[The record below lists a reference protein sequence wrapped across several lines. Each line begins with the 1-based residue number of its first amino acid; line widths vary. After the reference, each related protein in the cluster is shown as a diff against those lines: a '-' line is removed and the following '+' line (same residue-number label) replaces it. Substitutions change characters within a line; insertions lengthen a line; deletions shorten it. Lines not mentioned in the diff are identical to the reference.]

1 MEKDKEQIDSCPVQ
15 HYDRREFINLAWW
28 GTAGLLALTGISATV
43 ASLWPRPKAGPFG
56 RKMTAGKLEDFLP
69 ASVTYFPEY
78 RFYLVRLPMKGGGT
92 GLLALYRRCTHLG
105 CVVPWLPEEPSE
117 DALAPTGRFH
127 CPCHGSIYN
136 RYGEVVSGP
145 APRPLDIFPITI
157 AGNEVEVNTAKA
169 IRRQKF
175 DESQVTQV

>member
-1 MEKDKEQIDSCPVQ
+1 MEKDKEKGDSYPVQ
-15 HYDRREFINLAWW
+15 GYNRREFLSLAWW
-28 GTAGLLALTGISATV
+28 GSAGLLALIGV
-43 ASLWPRPKAGPFG
+43 AAAIVSLWPKAKSGPFG
-56 RKMTAGKLEDFLP
+56 RKIIAGKVEDFLP
-69 ASVTYFPEY
+69 ASVTYFPDY
-78 RFYLVRLPMKGGGT
+78 RFYLVRLPTKGGET

-157 AGNEVEVNTAKA
+157 KGGEVEVNTAKA
-169 IRRQKF
+169 IRRQRF
-175 DESQVTQV
+175 DESQLTQI

>member
-1 MEKDKEQIDSCPVQ
+1 MEKDKEKSDSCSVQ
-15 HYDRREFINLAWW
+15 GYNRREFLSLAWW
-28 GTAGLLALTGISATV
+28 GSAGLLALTGISATV
-43 ASLWPRPKAGPFG
+43 VSLWPRAKAGPFG
-56 RKMTAGKLEDFLP
+56 RKIIAGKVEDFLP
-69 ASVTYFPEY
+69 ASVTYFPDY
-78 RFYLVRLPMKGGGT
+78 RFYLVRLPLKGGGA
-92 GLLALYRRCTHLG
+92 GLLALYRRCPHLG

-157 AGNEVEVNTAKA
+157 AGGEVEVNTAKI
-169 IRRQKF
+169 IRRQRF
-175 DESQVTQV
+175 DETQLTRI

>member
-105 CVVPWLPEEPSE
+105 CVVPWLPGS
-117 DALAPTGRFH
+117 TGSPR
-127 CPCHGSIYN
+127 PP
-136 RYGEVVSGP
+136 VSRQLQTNSAFP
-145 APRPLDIFPITI
+145 LQKSSPRSASTATAPRAQAASGLP
-157 AGNEVEVNTAKA
+157 
-169 IRRQKF
+169 
-175 DESQVTQV
+175 

>member
-1 MEKDKEQIDSCPVQ
+1 MEEDKEKGGSCPAPS
-15 HYDRREFINLAWW
+15 YNRREFLSLAWW
-28 GTAGLLALTGISATV
+28 ASAGLLAVAGIAATV
-43 ASLWPRPKAGPFG
+43 VSLWPRSKTGPFG

-69 ASVTYFPEY
+69 ASVTYFPDY

-105 CVVPWLPEEPSE
+105 CVVPWVPEDPSE
-117 DALAPTGRFH
+117 DGLATQGRFH

-145 APRPLDIFPITI
+145 APRPLDIFAVTVT
-157 AGNEVEVNTAKA
+157 GGEVVVDTGKTT
-169 IRRQKF
+169 RRQKF
-175 DESQVTQV
+175 DERQLTQI